1 MSLTRPRYDGY
12 ADWYDSWNKQHA
24 ERNAPDVRELLGPGD
39 GLCLDLGCGGGLY
52 FDVLAATGRT
62 VVGLDRSAD
71 QLRIA
76 RGRSPQIVQGDAA
89 ALPFA
94 DGTFRAVAT
103 LWISTDVDDFAAVLA
118 EASRV
123 LAPGGR
129 LIFYGAHPC
138 FNGPHTQLLD
148 DGGILA
154 HPTYR
159 LAGWHQEAPW
169 WGPYVRKRVGMRQHP
184 LAELLN
190 AFGSAGLV
198 IEHVAEPGD
207 RPIPVNL
214 AIRARKPGAQ
224 PDR

>member
-1 MSLTRPRYDGY
+1 MPLTRSRYDGH
-12 ADWYDSWNKQHA
+12 AEWYDSWNRPNA
-24 ERNAPDVRELLGPGD
+24 ERNAPDVAELLGPGD
-39 GLCLDLGCGGGLY
+39 GLCLDLGCGSGLY

-76 RGRSPQIVQGDAA
+76 RGRSRQVVRGDAA

-94 DGTFRAVAT
+94 DSTFPAVAT
-103 LWISTDVDDFAAVLA
+103 LWLSTDVDDFAVVLA

-129 LIFYGAHPC
+129 LVFYGAHPC

-169 WGPYVRKRVGMRQHP
+169 WGPYVRTRVGMRHHP
-184 LAELLN
+184 LAELLS
-190 AFGSAGLV
+190 AFISTGLV
-198 IEHVAEPGD
+198 VEHVAEPGD
-207 RPIPVNL
+207 RPVPVNL

>member
-1 MSLTRPRYDGY
+1 MPLTRWRYVGY
-12 ADWYDSWNKQHA
+12 AEGYDSWNPPNA
-24 ERNAPDVRELLGPGD
+24 ERNAPDILELLGPGD
-39 GLCLDLGCGGGLY
+39 GLCLDLGCGSGQY

-76 RGRSPQIVQGDAA
+76 RGRSRQIVRGDAA

-94 DGTFRAVAT
+94 GGTFPAVAT
-103 LWISTDVDDFAAVLA
+103 MWLSTDVDDFAVVLA
-118 EASRV
+118 EAARV
-123 LAPGGR
+123 LEPGGR
-129 LIFYGAHPC
+129 LAFYGAHPC

-148 DGGILA
+148 DGGMIA

-169 WGPYVRKRVGMRQHP
+169 WGPYVRKRVGMRHHP
-184 LAELLN
+184 LAEFLN
-190 AFGSAGLV
+190 AFVRAGLV

-207 RPIPVNL
+207 RPVPVIL
-214 AIRARKPGAQ
+214 AIRAHKPTAQ
-224 PDR
+224 